1 MVPSPETQKAVMYR
15 RLRIWTQELIALS
28 SQLMRAMHRH
38 STSMACAC
46 RPEKVSK
53 GMNKRHCAISSFQ
66 LTKAMQMLNFDMDS
80 PGNMALAV
88 FGIMKRRHTTTN
100 CPPLRGTPMV
110 CCTTAFVYNEGWGL
124 ERILAKQR
132 VASRYVQTEETR
144 EPKLTMASV

>member
-1 MVPSPETQKAVMYR
+1 MHRP
-15 RLRIWTQELIALS
+15 LRIWTQELSALNF
-28 SQLMRAMHRH
+28 QLMRAMHRR

-53 GMNKRHCAISSFQ
+53 RINKRHSAISSFQ

-80 PGNMALAV
+80 PGNIALAV
-88 FGIMKRRHTTTN
+88 FGIMKRWHTTTN
-100 CPPLRGTPMV
+100 YPRIRGISMV
-110 CCTTAFVYNEGWGL
+110 CSTTAFVYNVGWGL

-132 VASRYVQTEETR
+132 VASRYVQTEEIR